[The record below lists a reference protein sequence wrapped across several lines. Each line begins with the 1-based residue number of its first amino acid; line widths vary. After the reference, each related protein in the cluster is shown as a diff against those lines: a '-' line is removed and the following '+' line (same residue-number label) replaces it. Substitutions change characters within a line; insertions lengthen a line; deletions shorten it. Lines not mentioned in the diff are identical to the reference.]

1 MTANNGPHDHSQHLP
16 IAEPPQRVSGMRV
29 PEHWTLPGK
38 PSELAPDAEDAW
50 RQTGFILGSDLRLLD
65 ANLELQVRLAAS
77 GYQVSAR
84 TMRMASIA
92 SLWSRVLVTTSDAAH
107 LARAGSYQSALGL
120 VRQAAELLAAERG
133 LASDPQA
140 WEDFK
145 AWAHSGY
152 STHAASRADEI
163 GLGHYF
169 AGEAIATDADLRVIY
184 RGASDLARPNFGPTA
199 LFVANEA
206 THQRYPLVFGD
217 RAFHL
222 GWAELILGWLLH
234 LGAAQLHLALHVSTL
249 FPASAELREE
259 AVTHVRAIEAHLASL
274 AAGETPRCR
283 LEEYID
289 EAGRRRHLLIDFRRR
304 PGDAAKRLLL

>member
-1 MTANNGPHDHSQHLP
+1 
-16 IAEPPQRVSGMRV
+16 
-29 PEHWTLPGK
+29 
-38 PSELAPDAEDAW
+38 
-50 RQTGFILGSDLRLLD
+50 
-65 ANLELQVRLAAS
+65 
-77 GYQVSAR
+77 
-84 TMRMASIA
+84 MRMASIA
-92 SLWSRVLVTTSDAAH
+92 SLWSRALVTSSDAAY

-120 VRQAAELLAAERG
+120 VRQAVELLAAERG

-145 AWAHSGY
+145 GWAHRGY
-152 STHAASRADEI
+152 ASHADSRADEV

-169 AGEAIATDADLRVIY
+169 AGEVIASDAALRVIY

-234 LGAAQLHLALHVSTL
+234 LGATQLHLALHASSL
-249 FPASAELREE
+249 FPASADLREE
-259 AVTHVRAIEAHLASL
+259 ALSHVRAIEAHLASL
-274 AAGETPRCR
+274 TAGETPRCR
-283 LEEYID
+283 LEEYLD
-289 EAGRRRHLLIDFRRR
+289 DGRRRHLLIDFRRR
-304 PGDAAKRLLL
+304 PGDAAKRVLL